1 MNSLQKLLEWLAN
14 LVELL
19 GMAWPF
25 LLQGAMYTVLFA
37 AVSMVLGLILGFS
50 VAVVRVTKVPVVS
63 QIAAVYVS
71 AFRGTPLLVQI
82 FVLYY
87 GLPSVGIEFTP
98 VTAGILAL
106 TLNVAA
112 YLSESMR
119 GAILGIDKGQ
129 WEAGLSV
136 GLTWGQTLWNIITPQ
151 ALRLAVPSLSN
162 SLISLIKDTS
172 LISVITVT
180 ELMLATKEV
189 IAETFQPLP
198 LYLAAA
204 GIYWLLSALFER
216 VQKALENRLTAPL
229 RRRRS
234 AAGVE
239 AGQADR
245 GAVQFILVEY
255 QHAHALEGGGGNA
268 LAGDPVA
275 VEAPVVVLQVAA
287 GRTARLEH
295 GHPDVMAA
303 DQLHCR
309 LRTQQECFADIL
321 AVDGEDPVQPVQH
334 FAALAAGDLRWRA
347 GRRQA
352 SGDLRAKGDDPPLRM
367 PAREQVERAMAAT
380 VVAHQV
386 AQQATADQNLL
397 HGCSTPLTGTQS
409 SPPLADGHAR

>member
-216 VQKALENRLTAPL
+216 VPKALENRLTAPL
-229 RRRRS
+229 RR
-234 AAGVE
+234 
-239 AGQADR
+239 
-245 GAVQFILVEY
+245 
-255 QHAHALEGGGGNA
+255 
-268 LAGDPVA
+268 
-275 VEAPVVVLQVAA
+275 
-287 GRTARLEH
+287 
-295 GHPDVMAA
+295 
-303 DQLHCR
+303 
-309 LRTQQECFADIL
+309 
-321 AVDGEDPVQPVQH
+321 
-334 FAALAAGDLRWRA
+334 
-347 GRRQA
+347 
-352 SGDLRAKGDDPPLRM
+352 
-367 PAREQVERAMAAT
+367 
-380 VVAHQV
+380 
-386 AQQATADQNLL
+386 
-397 HGCSTPLTGTQS
+397 
-409 SPPLADGHAR
+409 

>member
-106 TLNVAA
+106 TLNVAT
-112 YLSESMR
+112 YLSEFMR

-229 RRRRS
+229 RR
-234 AAGVE
+234 
-239 AGQADR
+239 
-245 GAVQFILVEY
+245 
-255 QHAHALEGGGGNA
+255 
-268 LAGDPVA
+268 
-275 VEAPVVVLQVAA
+275 
-287 GRTARLEH
+287 
-295 GHPDVMAA
+295 
-303 DQLHCR
+303 
-309 LRTQQECFADIL
+309 
-321 AVDGEDPVQPVQH
+321 
-334 FAALAAGDLRWRA
+334 
-347 GRRQA
+347 
-352 SGDLRAKGDDPPLRM
+352 
-367 PAREQVERAMAAT
+367 
-380 VVAHQV
+380 
-386 AQQATADQNLL
+386 
-397 HGCSTPLTGTQS
+397 
-409 SPPLADGHAR
+409 

>member
-87 GLPSVGIEFTP
+87 GLLSVGIEFTP

-229 RRRRS
+229 RR
-234 AAGVE
+234 
-239 AGQADR
+239 
-245 GAVQFILVEY
+245 
-255 QHAHALEGGGGNA
+255 
-268 LAGDPVA
+268 
-275 VEAPVVVLQVAA
+275 
-287 GRTARLEH
+287 
-295 GHPDVMAA
+295 
-303 DQLHCR
+303 
-309 LRTQQECFADIL
+309 
-321 AVDGEDPVQPVQH
+321 
-334 FAALAAGDLRWRA
+334 
-347 GRRQA
+347 
-352 SGDLRAKGDDPPLRM
+352 
-367 PAREQVERAMAAT
+367 
-380 VVAHQV
+380 
-386 AQQATADQNLL
+386 
-397 HGCSTPLTGTQS
+397 
-409 SPPLADGHAR
+409 

>member
-19 GMAWPF
+19 GMARPF

-229 RRRRS
+229 RR
-234 AAGVE
+234 
-239 AGQADR
+239 
-245 GAVQFILVEY
+245 
-255 QHAHALEGGGGNA
+255 
-268 LAGDPVA
+268 
-275 VEAPVVVLQVAA
+275 
-287 GRTARLEH
+287 
-295 GHPDVMAA
+295 
-303 DQLHCR
+303 
-309 LRTQQECFADIL
+309 
-321 AVDGEDPVQPVQH
+321 
-334 FAALAAGDLRWRA
+334 
-347 GRRQA
+347 
-352 SGDLRAKGDDPPLRM
+352 
-367 PAREQVERAMAAT
+367 
-380 VVAHQV
+380 
-386 AQQATADQNLL
+386 
-397 HGCSTPLTGTQS
+397 
-409 SPPLADGHAR
+409 

>member
-71 AFRGTPLLVQI
+71 AFRGTSLLVQI

-229 RRRRS
+229 RR
-234 AAGVE
+234 
-239 AGQADR
+239 
-245 GAVQFILVEY
+245 
-255 QHAHALEGGGGNA
+255 
-268 LAGDPVA
+268 
-275 VEAPVVVLQVAA
+275 
-287 GRTARLEH
+287 
-295 GHPDVMAA
+295 
-303 DQLHCR
+303 
-309 LRTQQECFADIL
+309 
-321 AVDGEDPVQPVQH
+321 
-334 FAALAAGDLRWRA
+334 
-347 GRRQA
+347 
-352 SGDLRAKGDDPPLRM
+352 
-367 PAREQVERAMAAT
+367 
-380 VVAHQV
+380 
-386 AQQATADQNLL
+386 
-397 HGCSTPLTGTQS
+397 
-409 SPPLADGHAR
+409 

>member
-1 MNSLQKLLEWLAN
+1 
-14 LVELL
+14 
-19 GMAWPF
+19 
-25 LLQGAMYTVLFA
+25 
-37 AVSMVLGLILGFS
+37 MVLGLILGFS

-229 RRRRS
+229 RR
-234 AAGVE
+234 
-239 AGQADR
+239 
-245 GAVQFILVEY
+245 
-255 QHAHALEGGGGNA
+255 
-268 LAGDPVA
+268 
-275 VEAPVVVLQVAA
+275 
-287 GRTARLEH
+287 
-295 GHPDVMAA
+295 
-303 DQLHCR
+303 
-309 LRTQQECFADIL
+309 
-321 AVDGEDPVQPVQH
+321 
-334 FAALAAGDLRWRA
+334 
-347 GRRQA
+347 
-352 SGDLRAKGDDPPLRM
+352 
-367 PAREQVERAMAAT
+367 
-380 VVAHQV
+380 
-386 AQQATADQNLL
+386 
-397 HGCSTPLTGTQS
+397 
-409 SPPLADGHAR
+409 

>member
-37 AVSMVLGLILGFS
+37 AVSMVLDLILGFS

-229 RRRRS
+229 RR
-234 AAGVE
+234 
-239 AGQADR
+239 
-245 GAVQFILVEY
+245 
-255 QHAHALEGGGGNA
+255 
-268 LAGDPVA
+268 
-275 VEAPVVVLQVAA
+275 
-287 GRTARLEH
+287 
-295 GHPDVMAA
+295 
-303 DQLHCR
+303 
-309 LRTQQECFADIL
+309 
-321 AVDGEDPVQPVQH
+321 
-334 FAALAAGDLRWRA
+334 
-347 GRRQA
+347 
-352 SGDLRAKGDDPPLRM
+352 
-367 PAREQVERAMAAT
+367 
-380 VVAHQV
+380 
-386 AQQATADQNLL
+386 
-397 HGCSTPLTGTQS
+397 
-409 SPPLADGHAR
+409 

>member
-172 LISVITVT
+172 LISVITAT

-229 RRRRS
+229 RR
-234 AAGVE
+234 
-239 AGQADR
+239 
-245 GAVQFILVEY
+245 
-255 QHAHALEGGGGNA
+255 
-268 LAGDPVA
+268 
-275 VEAPVVVLQVAA
+275 
-287 GRTARLEH
+287 
-295 GHPDVMAA
+295 
-303 DQLHCR
+303 
-309 LRTQQECFADIL
+309 
-321 AVDGEDPVQPVQH
+321 
-334 FAALAAGDLRWRA
+334 
-347 GRRQA
+347 
-352 SGDLRAKGDDPPLRM
+352 
-367 PAREQVERAMAAT
+367 
-380 VVAHQV
+380 
-386 AQQATADQNLL
+386 
-397 HGCSTPLTGTQS
+397 
-409 SPPLADGHAR
+409 

>member
-25 LLQGAMYTVLFA
+25 LLQSAMYTVLFA

-229 RRRRS
+229 RR
-234 AAGVE
+234 
-239 AGQADR
+239 
-245 GAVQFILVEY
+245 
-255 QHAHALEGGGGNA
+255 
-268 LAGDPVA
+268 
-275 VEAPVVVLQVAA
+275 
-287 GRTARLEH
+287 
-295 GHPDVMAA
+295 
-303 DQLHCR
+303 
-309 LRTQQECFADIL
+309 
-321 AVDGEDPVQPVQH
+321 
-334 FAALAAGDLRWRA
+334 
-347 GRRQA
+347 
-352 SGDLRAKGDDPPLRM
+352 
-367 PAREQVERAMAAT
+367 
-380 VVAHQV
+380 
-386 AQQATADQNLL
+386 
-397 HGCSTPLTGTQS
+397 
-409 SPPLADGHAR
+409 

>member
-63 QIAAVYVS
+63 QIDAVYVS

-229 RRRRS
+229 RR
-234 AAGVE
+234 
-239 AGQADR
+239 
-245 GAVQFILVEY
+245 
-255 QHAHALEGGGGNA
+255 
-268 LAGDPVA
+268 
-275 VEAPVVVLQVAA
+275 
-287 GRTARLEH
+287 
-295 GHPDVMAA
+295 
-303 DQLHCR
+303 
-309 LRTQQECFADIL
+309 
-321 AVDGEDPVQPVQH
+321 
-334 FAALAAGDLRWRA
+334 
-347 GRRQA
+347 
-352 SGDLRAKGDDPPLRM
+352 
-367 PAREQVERAMAAT
+367 
-380 VVAHQV
+380 
-386 AQQATADQNLL
+386 
-397 HGCSTPLTGTQS
+397 
-409 SPPLADGHAR
+409 

>member
-162 SLISLIKDTS
+162 SPISLIKDTS

-229 RRRRS
+229 RR
-234 AAGVE
+234 
-239 AGQADR
+239 
-245 GAVQFILVEY
+245 
-255 QHAHALEGGGGNA
+255 
-268 LAGDPVA
+268 
-275 VEAPVVVLQVAA
+275 
-287 GRTARLEH
+287 
-295 GHPDVMAA
+295 
-303 DQLHCR
+303 
-309 LRTQQECFADIL
+309 
-321 AVDGEDPVQPVQH
+321 
-334 FAALAAGDLRWRA
+334 
-347 GRRQA
+347 
-352 SGDLRAKGDDPPLRM
+352 
-367 PAREQVERAMAAT
+367 
-380 VVAHQV
+380 
-386 AQQATADQNLL
+386 
-397 HGCSTPLTGTQS
+397 
-409 SPPLADGHAR
+409 

>member
-189 IAETFQPLP
+189 IAETFQP
-198 LYLAAA
+198 
-204 GIYWLLSALFER
+204 S
-216 VQKALENRLTAPL
+216 
-229 RRRRS
+229 RRRRDLLAAFGTLRACAESPGEPPDRAAAALSS

-303 DQLHCR
+303 DQFHCR

>member
-82 FVLYY
+82 FVLCY

-229 RRRRS
+229 RR
-234 AAGVE
+234 
-239 AGQADR
+239 
-245 GAVQFILVEY
+245 
-255 QHAHALEGGGGNA
+255 
-268 LAGDPVA
+268 
-275 VEAPVVVLQVAA
+275 
-287 GRTARLEH
+287 
-295 GHPDVMAA
+295 
-303 DQLHCR
+303 
-309 LRTQQECFADIL
+309 
-321 AVDGEDPVQPVQH
+321 
-334 FAALAAGDLRWRA
+334 
-347 GRRQA
+347 
-352 SGDLRAKGDDPPLRM
+352 
-367 PAREQVERAMAAT
+367 
-380 VVAHQV
+380 
-386 AQQATADQNLL
+386 
-397 HGCSTPLTGTQS
+397 
-409 SPPLADGHAR
+409 

>member
-198 LYLAAA
+198 HYLAAA

-229 RRRRS
+229 RR
-234 AAGVE
+234 
-239 AGQADR
+239 
-245 GAVQFILVEY
+245 
-255 QHAHALEGGGGNA
+255 
-268 LAGDPVA
+268 
-275 VEAPVVVLQVAA
+275 
-287 GRTARLEH
+287 
-295 GHPDVMAA
+295 
-303 DQLHCR
+303 
-309 LRTQQECFADIL
+309 
-321 AVDGEDPVQPVQH
+321 
-334 FAALAAGDLRWRA
+334 
-347 GRRQA
+347 
-352 SGDLRAKGDDPPLRM
+352 
-367 PAREQVERAMAAT
+367 
-380 VVAHQV
+380 
-386 AQQATADQNLL
+386 
-397 HGCSTPLTGTQS
+397 
-409 SPPLADGHAR
+409 